1 MGGSADGTCESC
13 GDTGVEVVR
22 VRRLYVTPESWD
34 QAGRVDVAGDEA
46 WCYVC
51 RTHYPH
57 HELDDAGEPI
67 DHELGWP
74 RSSDDAEGTA

>member
-1 MGGSADGTCESC
+1 MGGPGEGTCESC
-13 GDTGVEVVR
+13 GDTGVELVR

-34 QAGRVDVAGDEA
+34 QAGRVDIADDEW

-57 HELDDAGEPI
+57 HELDDEGSPI
-67 DHELGWP
+67 EHELGWP
-74 RSSDDAEGTA
+74 LTEGGPAEGT

>member
-1 MGGSADGTCESC
+1 MAGDRCESC
-13 GDTGVEVVR
+13 GDEGVEVSD
-22 VRRLYVTPESWD
+22 VRRLYVTPEAWD
-34 QAGRVDVAGDEA
+34 TAGRVDVAGDER

-57 HELDDAGEPI
+57 HELDATGLVV

-74 RSSDDAEGTA
+74 AEAPPD